1 MRRAARRP
9 VDPEH
14 RIDAFLRHLETERR
28 LSPHTLSAYRRDL
41 NSLADYACRHTVPLE
56 EMDSHAMRRFA
67 AECHRRGGSRRRG
80 LSPRSVARRLSAVRS
95 FYAWLLR
102 SRVIGSN
109 PAADVQAPRPAR
121 RLPSTL
127 DADQM
132 ASLLGPVGGSNKG
145 RCPQSGS
152 LQGRYPQ
159 SGSTQAGSLRD
170 GGGQGG
176 NLGQSVPPSQRHEL
190 DTEEG
195 DGRDGKFGGGVSG
208 DGLGGGSL
216 GHGGG
221 GAEERDPLLVRDR
234 AILELFYSSGLRL
247 AELVGLNRV
256 DLDIADRTV
265 RVIGKGGKP
274 RVIPVGRPALEA
286 LKAWLAVR
294 DGMASPGETAI
305 FVSKRG
311 TRLARRTVQQR
322 VKLWARRRGAPVGV
336 HPHMLRHSFA
346 SHLLESSGDLRAVQE
361 LLGHASISTTQVYTH
376 LDFQHLARIYDKAHP
391 RAKRRREAGAGD
403 GRED

>member
-1 MRRAARRP
+1 MRRAVRRP

-14 RIDAFLRHLETERR
+14 RIDAFLRHLETERQ

-41 NSLADYACRHTVPLE
+41 RSLADYAGRHSIPLE
-56 EMDSHAMRRFA
+56 RMDSHAVRRFA
-67 AECHRRGGSRRRG
+67 AESHRRGSSSRRG

-95 FYAWLLR
+95 FFAWLLR

-132 ASLLGPVGGSNKG
+132 ASLLGPG
-145 RCPQSGS
+145 
-152 LQGRYPQ
+152 
-159 SGSTQAGSLRD
+159 
-170 GGGQGG
+170 
-176 NLGQSVPPSQRHEL
+176 
-190 DTEEG
+190 
-195 DGRDGKFGGGVSG
+195 
-208 DGLGGGSL
+208 GGGSPQGGVVRDGDGQGSNL
-216 GHGGG
+216 GGRGNDPG
-221 GAEERDPLLVRDR
+221 QPSDSGIDERDPLLVRDR

-247 AELVGLNRV
+247 AELVGLNLV

-274 RVIPVGRPALEA
+274 RVLPVGGPALEA
-286 LKAWLAVR
+286 LQAWLAIR
-294 DGMASPGETAI
+294 GEMAEPGEPAI
-305 FVSKRG
+305 FVSRRG

-322 VKLWARRRGAPVGV
+322 VNLWARRRGTPVGV

-346 SHLLESSGDLRAVQE
+346 SHMLESSGDLRAVQE

-376 LDFQHLARIYDKAHP
+376 LDFQHLAQIYDKAHP
-391 RAKRRREAGAGD
+391 RAKRRREAGAGG
-403 GRED
+403 GRKD

>member
-1 MRRAARRP
+1 MRRAVRGP

-14 RIDAFLRHLETERR
+14 RIDAWLRHLETERQ

-41 NSLADYACRHTVPLE
+41 ESLAEYAGRHSIPLV
-56 EMDSHAMRRFA
+56 EMDSHAVRRFA
-67 AECHRRGGSRRRG
+67 AESHRRGSSRRRG

-95 FYAWLLR
+95 FFAWLLR

-132 ASLLGPVGGSNKG
+132 ASLLGPGGGDSPQGG
-145 RCPQSGS
+145 RV
-152 LQGRYPQ
+152 
-159 SGSTQAGSLRD
+159 RD

-176 NLGQSVPPSQRHEL
+176 NLV
-190 DTEEG
+190 
-195 DGRDGKFGGGVSG
+195 GGHASG
-208 DGLGGGSL
+208 GA
-216 GHGGG
+216 

-247 AELVGLNRV
+247 AELVGLDRV

-265 RVIGKGGKP
+265 RVMGKGGKP
-274 RVIPVGRPALEA
+274 RVLPVGRPALEA
-286 LKAWLAVR
+286 LQAWLPVR
-294 DGMASPGETAI
+294 DGLAAPGETAI
-305 FVSKRG
+305 FISKRG

-346 SHLLESSGDLRAVQE
+346 SHMLESSGDLRAVQE

-376 LDFQHLARIYDKAHP
+376 LDFQHLAQIYDKAHP
-391 RAKRRREAGAGD
+391 RAKRRRDADAGD
-403 GRED
+403 GTKD